1 VKTTSAPWRALLD
14 LAGRIAGFLFG
25 HISWSAPPWLRGTGR
40 CLAELGKHMSTHR
53 RGWSG
58 GIVALTLLV
67 GGWWLA
73 WQWWESHRPRLTA
86 YEEVQKVQVTWEA
99 PARAALGVEDKA
111 LAPTP
116 FTVRFSLPAAP
127 LEMTGK
133 APGPG
138 VTMTPEVPGTWRW
151 SDNRTLVFTPAAL
164 HWAPASSHT
173 VTLDPSEL
181 APNLAFDRGTL
192 EFTTPPLFAELRDF
206 HFYTSPKDPGVH
218 QVVGELRTSHPA
230 ELGEVIRQLDLEVL
244 GGATLFTPG
253 SPRFTVDPGN
263 GPRQFF
269 IRSRNLTIPAREDF
283 VKLRVREGLA
293 SSAGGLPLA
302 AGVEAKTRVP
312 DKFSGFK
319 LTGANTRIIRDEEG
333 EPQQILFIESDLDL
347 DSAEV
352 ARLLSVD
359 WRAGSFNPNDRKKL
373 EAQLG
378 ESESVPLVP
387 LDAEAPLS
395 RQHAF
400 RFTEPRHG
408 GLLVRVRP
416 GVKAPGGFELGQ
428 PFEAVAAVPR
438 FPKEVDLLGKGNV
451 LTLGGARRLLARS
464 RGIDHLQVTFGRV
477 PLSQVQHLVTQNRDG
492 SFSAPNFRSYGFN
505 ESYLVQRWHKVIPV
519 PRQNDW
525 EALQSEIDLAEAPP
539 LHRPDPLAGG
549 RGIFFVD
556 VRPVQPL
563 KPLPPDATVYSRI
576 EGPRD
581 FERGGWREDDRDGKG
596 FAEGWTEAEGQTDAR
611 FVMVT
616 DLGLVVK
623 SAVDGSRDVFVMS
636 LGAGLPVEGVQ
647 LQALARNGTVLAESL
662 TDSAGH
668 AKLPDLAGFTHER
681 QPVAVLAS
689 LADDVT
695 FLPLREGQL
704 PAMDYSRFE
713 VDGVLASRQKAVEAF
728 LFTERG
734 VYRPGDPVQVGAL
747 VHRRDWQPVIEG
759 LPVRLSITD
768 PQGRSVA
775 TETRRL
781 PYDGFF
787 EAKLPLPEAGSLGN
801 YEISAHVLDGQD
813 RPLFRL
819 GRTVVRVEEFQP
831 DRMKVE
837 TRVDPAPPAGWL
849 PPAAAVAK
857 VEVRSLF
864 GDAAPERRVTMKLE
878 LSPTDFT
885 FPAWPGF
892 TFHDRAIDRA
902 ASRAGRA
909 IDLGEMKTDAAGKAE
924 FKLPL
929 ETLQDASYRLSITT
943 EAFEREGGRSVRH
956 AFSQLVSPWDRV
968 LGWKADGDLDY
979 LGKDATGTVRL
990 IAIDKTLAAV
1000 PMADLRRRLVEIR
1013 QVAALTKL
1021 KNGNYAYVSTRRE
1034 RVVSEDAL
1042 TLDAGGSEF
1051 ALSTALAGT
1060 FRLEILDAAETT
1072 LCSIPYRVAGKGD
1085 PGRSLDRETELEMV
1099 LGKGE
1104 VLAGEEVEIHLTAPY
1119 AGAGLVTLERDRVLS
1134 HHWFRTETQQTTVR
1148 VRVPAGT
1155 EGTVYVNAAFVRSPS
1170 SPEVFHSPLSYAAAP
1185 LRITPVHRQLE
1196 VKLDGPEV
1204 VRPGSEARFGFSASQ
1219 TSRLVLYAVD
1229 EGIHRITRYELPR
1242 PLDFFT
1248 RKQALEVRTLQW
1260 LDLLLP
1266 EYQFLK
1272 AAPAFGGDGDGEG
1285 PLSLHLNP
1293 FKRRQEAPVVFWSG
1307 IVEAGPERREVA
1319 WQVPD
1324 YFNGNLRV
1332 MAVAAH
1338 AGGMGVAEAATL
1350 VKAPVILVPNTPLF
1364 VSPGDEFE
1372 ASVAVT
1378 HNLDPKV
1385 PAAIKVV
1392 ASSSSHL
1399 EAAGPSEVAVQLD
1412 PGAEGI
1418 VRFRFKSTEELG
1430 GAELKFVASAA
1441 GETIARGTTLSV
1453 RPATHHLTKVQSGWF
1468 RTGSYEVKTRRSL
1481 YPRFRRAE
1489 ATGSVLPLGLAR
1501 GLEAYVSGFPHGC
1514 SEQITS
1520 RAMVKLLVSTEAD
1533 FGLSPALAAEQVR
1546 GAIAQLARRQQADGG
1561 FGYWHAGAPR
1571 MFEFQSLYVLHFL
1584 TEAKGLGHPVPQ
1596 SMMTAALRH
1605 AAETARANIRDLD
1618 QAELQAYAIYLL
1630 ARNGS
1635 AAAPQLLNLRDT
1647 LAKHHSGK
1655 WEGGATAAWLAGSYR
1670 LLKQDKEAEA
1680 LMKACVGAGHP
1691 AAGSSYHRTAEA
1703 EALKIFYVRC
1713 RHFPADARRF
1723 GHEDLEP
1730 VMAPLRDESFTT
1742 LTASFM
1748 TLALKAYGDVAATTG
1763 LQLSLLALPETGKEM
1778 LLDGPKPG
1786 LVRGEFPA
1794 GTRAVGF
1801 RRDQVGAGD
1810 IGIFFQTV
1818 EQGYDRAASPDAFTS
1833 GLGVFREIRPVKAG
1847 QPLRAGDAV
1856 EVTLSVRNLADRRLD
1871 HLAVIDLLPA
1881 GFEVVA
1887 GDLQSGP
1894 GTVPGTGY
1902 AELREDRTLF
1912 YLGLAPNGEWSVR
1925 YRMKAVSPGS
1935 FIVPPAM
1942 AEDMYDRGRHGV
1954 SKAEWIEVI
1963 SER

>member
-1 VKTTSAPWRALLD
+1 MNTKFAPLRALLD
-14 LAGRIAGFLFG
+14 LAGRIAGLLFG
-25 HISWSAPPWLRGTGR
+25 HITWSAPPWLRGIGR
-40 CLAELGKHMSTHR
+40 CLAELGGHMSTHR

-58 GIVALTLLV
+58 GIAALTLLV

-73 WQWWESHRPRLTA
+73 WQWRESHRPRITV

-99 PARAALGVEDKA
+99 PARAALGIEDKD
-111 LAPTP
+111 LVPTP

-127 LEMTGK
+127 LEKTGK
-133 APGPG
+133 APGAG
-138 VTMTPEVPGTWRW
+138 VAMKPEIPGTWRW
-151 SDNRTLVFTPAAL
+151 TDNRTLVFTPVAL
-164 HWAPASSHT
+164 HWAPGSTHT
-173 VTLDPSEL
+173 VTLAASEL
-181 APNLAFDRGTL
+181 APKLDFDHRTL
-192 EFTTPPLFAELRDF
+192 EFVTPPLFAELRDF
-206 HFYTSPKDPGVH
+206 NFYTSPKDPSIH

-230 ELGEVIRQLDLEVL
+230 ELGEVIRQVDLEVL
-244 GGATLFTPG
+244 GGAPLFTPG
-253 SPRFTVDPGN
+253 TPRFTVDPGN

-269 IRSRNLTIPAREDF
+269 IRSRQLDIPAKEDF
-283 VKLRVREGLA
+283 VKLRVREGL
-293 SSAGGLPLA
+293 SSSLGGLPLA
-302 AGVEAKTRVP
+302 AGVEVKTRVP

-319 LTGANTRIIRDEEG
+319 LTGVNTRIIRNEEG
-333 EPQQILFIESDLDL
+333 EPQQILFIESDHDL
-347 DSAEV
+347 DSAEI
-352 ARLLSVD
+352 ARLVSVR
-359 WRAGSFNPNDRKKL
+359 WRAGSFTLDEREKL
-373 EAQLG
+373 ARQIE
-378 ESESVPLVP
+378 ESESVALVP
-387 LDAEAPLS
+387 LDGEAPLT
-395 RQHAF
+395 RQHAL

-408 GLLVRVRP
+408 GLLVRVLP

-438 FPKEVDLLGKGNV
+438 FPKEATLLGKGNV

-477 PLSQVQHLVTQNRDG
+477 PVSQIQHLVTQNRDG
-492 SFSAPNFRSYGFN
+492 SFGAPSFYSYGFN
-505 ESYLVQRWHKVIPV
+505 ESYLVQRWHKVIQV

-539 LHRPDPLAGG
+539 MTSPGPLAGG

-556 VRPVQPL
+556 IRPVRPL
-563 KPLPPDATVYSRI
+563 KQLPPDPSIYRRVEA
-576 EGPRD
+576 PRD
-581 FERGGWREDDRDGKG
+581 FERDDWRGEDPGGKG
-596 FAEGWTEAEGQTDAR
+596 FAEGWTEAEGQSDAR

-623 SAVDGSRDVFVMS
+623 SAADGSRDVFVMS

-647 LQALARNGTVLAESL
+647 LQALARNGTVLAGAV
-662 TDSAGH
+662 TDAAGH
-668 AKLPDLAGFTHER
+668 ARLPDLAGFTHER
-681 QPVAVLAS
+681 QPVAVLAT
-689 LADDVT
+689 LADDIT
-695 FLPLREGQL
+695 FLPLKEGQL

-713 VDGVLASRQKAVEAF
+713 IDGVLASRQKAVEGF

-747 VHRRDWQPVIEG
+747 VRRRDWQPVIEG
-759 LPVRLSITD
+759 LPVRLTLTD
-768 PQGRSVA
+768 PHGRGIA
-775 TETRRL
+775 TEKLRL

-787 EAKLPLPEAGSLGN
+787 EAKLPLPEAAALGN
-801 YEISAHVLDGQD
+801 YEISAHVLDGED
-813 RPLFRL
+813 RPMFRL

-837 TRVDPAPPAGWL
+837 ARVDPAPPAGWM

-892 TFHDRAIDRA
+892 TFHDRAVDRS
-902 ASRAGRA
+902 ASRAGRTM
-909 IDLGEMKTDAAGKAE
+909 DLGEMKTDAAGKAD

-929 ETLQDASYRLSITT
+929 DSLQDASYRLAVMT

-956 AFSQLVSPWDRV
+956 AFSLLVSPWDQV
-968 LGWKADGDLDY
+968 LGWKADGALDY
-979 LGKDATGTVRL
+979 LGKDAASTVRL
-990 IAIDKTLAAV
+990 VSIDKTLAAV

-1013 QVAALTKL
+1013 QVAALTRL
-1021 KNGNYAYVSTRRE
+1021 KNGNYAYVSTQRE
-1034 RVVSEDAL
+1034 RVVNEEAL
-1042 TLDAGGSEF
+1042 VLDEGGSDL

-1060 FRLEILDAAETT
+1060 FRLEIIDAAGTT

-1085 PGRSLDRETELEMV
+1085 PNRSLDRETELEMV

-1104 VLAGEEVEIHLTAPY
+1104 VLAGEEVEVHLTAPY
-1119 AGAGLVTLERDRVLS
+1119 AGAGVVTLERDRVLS
-1134 HHWFRTETQQTTVR
+1134 HHWFRTGTQQATVR
-1148 VRVPAGT
+1148 VRVPEGT

-1185 LRITPVHRQLE
+1185 LRITPVQRQLE
-1196 VKLDGPEV
+1196 VKLDTPEV
-1204 VRPGSEARFGFSASQ
+1204 VRPGSEARFGFTASQ

-1229 EGIHRITRYELPR
+1229 EGIHQITRYELPR

-1272 AAPAFGGDGDGEG
+1272 AAPAFGGDGDGDG

-1338 AGGMGVAEAATL
+1338 AGGIGVAESATL

-1378 HNLDPKV
+1378 NNLDPRV
-1385 PAAIKVV
+1385 AASIQVV
-1392 ASSSSHL
+1392 ASSTSHL
-1399 EAAGPSEVAVQLD
+1399 EAVGTTGNQVQLQ
-1412 PGAEGI
+1412 PGEEGI
-1418 VRFRFKSTEELG
+1418 VRFRFKAKEELG
-1430 GAELKFVASAA
+1430 GAELKFVATA
-1441 GETIARGTTLSV
+1441 GNETISRGTTLSV
-1453 RPATHHLTKVQSGWF
+1453 RPATHHLTKVVSGWF
-1468 RTGSYEVKTRRSL
+1468 RTGNYEVKTSRSL
-1481 YPRFRRAE
+1481 YPQFRRAE

-1533 FGLSPALAAEQVR
+1533 FGLSPALAAEHVR
-1546 GAIAQLARRQQADGG
+1546 GAIAQLANRQQADGG
-1561 FGYWHAGAPR
+1561 FGYWYAGAPR

-1584 TEAKGLGHPVPQ
+1584 TEAKLLGHPVPE
-1596 SMMTAALRH
+1596 SMMAAALRH

-1647 LAKHHSGK
+1647 LAKRHPGQ
-1655 WEGGATAAWLAGSYR
+1655 WEGSATAAWLAGSYR
-1670 LLKQDKEAEA
+1670 LLKQDKEAES
-1680 LMKACVGAGHP
+1680 LMKACLAAPRPAGT
-1691 AAGSSYHRTAEA
+1691 SYHRTAEA

-1713 RHFPADARRF
+1713 RHFPADAKRF
-1723 GHEDLEP
+1723 GHDDLEP

-1748 TLALKAYGDVAATTG
+1748 TLALKAYGDVAATSG
-1763 LQLSLLALPETGKEM
+1763 LQLSLFALPESGKEI

-1786 LVRGEFPA
+1786 LVRGEFPM
-1794 GTRAVGF
+1794 GTKELRF
-1801 RRDQVGAGD
+1801 RRDPQGSGD
-1810 IGIFFQTV
+1810 IGTFFQAV
-1818 EQGYDRAASPDAFTS
+1818 EQGYDRVASPDAFTS
-1833 GLGVFREIRPVKAG
+1833 GLGVFREIKPLKPG

-1856 EVTLSVRNLADRRLD
+1856 EVKLTVRNLADRRLD

-1887 GDLQSGP
+1887 GDLRSGP
-1894 GTVPGTGY
+1894 GTVPGTSY

-1912 YLGLAPNGEWSVR
+1912 YLTLAPNGEWSVT

-1935 FIVPPAM
+1935 FVVPPAM

-1954 SKAEWIEVI
+1954 SKAERIEVAVAP
-1963 SER
+1963 